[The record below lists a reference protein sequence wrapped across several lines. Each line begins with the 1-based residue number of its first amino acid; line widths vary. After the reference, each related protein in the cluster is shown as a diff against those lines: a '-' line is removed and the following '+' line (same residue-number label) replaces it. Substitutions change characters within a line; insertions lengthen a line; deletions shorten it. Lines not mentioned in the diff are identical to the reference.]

1 MTNVIT
7 NDADREIELINEFF
21 SSVNEELKSKNRFS
35 NEKLDKLI
43 DSLVSEESNTEEIEV
58 GTAFFR
64 ARKYTENDAETR
76 FRKPSET
83 LFQGYDKVNS
93 YANLQAPNEG
103 RCNPI
108 FIPYLYVAESIPCC
122 IHEIGA
128 HIGDIISVAEISV
141 KEPLKI
147 LSLSKRFAISSR
159 APSIIEDI
167 PDSTITL
174 LLEGIFSKRHEKQ
187 WDYLTTQYIAEKVK
201 NKGFDGISFFSSVYS
216 GDDRTNYTIFN
227 LEKCEAVKSKL
238 CKISNITVEYTFDAP
253 SNVEVDREYLES
265 DEAAEE
271 FEKALF
277 GES

>member
-1 MTNVIT
+1 MNGVVI
-7 NDADREIELINEFF
+7 DDEDQEIEIIYEFF
-21 SSVNEELKSKNRFS
+21 DTVNEELKSKNRFS
-35 NEKLDKLI
+35 NDKLDKLI
-43 DSLVSEESNTEEIEV
+43 DVLVNEETNIEELEA
-58 GTAFFR
+58 GTIFFR
-64 ARKYTENDAETR
+64 ARKYTENDAKTR
-76 FRKPSET
+76 FLSPPET
-83 LFQGYDKVNS
+83 SFQGYDKVNS
-93 YANLQAPNEG
+93 YANLHAPNEG

-108 FIPYLYVAESIPCC
+108 FIPYLYVAESVPCC

-128 HIGDIISVAEISV
+128 HIGDIVSVAEIKV

-147 LSLSKRFAISSR
+147 LSLSKRFAISNGM
-159 APSIIEDI
+159 PSVIEGI
-167 PDSTITL
+167 QDSTITL

-238 CKISNITVEYTFDAP
+238 CKISNIAVEYTFDAP